1 MEEQQNVT
9 CLDIRRDTH
18 ITSTLRGVGG
28 LGKNG
33 MLSDVRN
40 GGVASVLGVQ
50 SLFFYEIGL
59 DLRHDQT
66 YYRQEF
72 FLLTLLSGSEAIP

>member
-66 YYRQEF
+66 YIIDKNFSY
-72 FLLTLLSGSEAIP
+72 